1 MQKQLTLFEF
11 IRLLA
16 ALVLA
21 VVAYEVSRAVA
32 LAFVP
37 EDAGVFGFVAYL
49 VLGLFLPALLSI
61 VIACILPSWRYKTIA
76 ATILLVTTAFLS
88 LVDMFFA
95 LGDLMAL
102 LATAIQLSASLSGA
116 LAGAWFWQTL
126 KDRHSERTEMT
137 AKAVV
142 KAREQSEPTGTG
154 ESTGSEAVAAPA
166 GGAAQPKVSTFLL
179 GLSLAAI
186 PATYLTLVASALLVV
201 GYSALLLMLLFELPR
216 IPTVVL
222 IAAFLAP
229 LVAAWA
235 SLRALWVIFFPK
247 PPFQPAVE
255 LDLTAHPVTRATI
268 DEVCAAVG
276 TRAPD
281 HIILHAEPTF
291 FVTQQ
296 KLRVFAAEPAPAGGR
311 AEVVLKGRTLAI
323 GMPLL
328 PLLSAQETKAVLA
341 HEFAHFSGR
350 DTLYSVW
357 VGQIYRSLGESLVRL
372 QRMRGTASGLLQGIM
387 SLLILP
393 SLLFLALF
401 LAFFAAVDAIVS
413 RARELRADWIAASRY
428 GSAAVAGALQKVVQY
443 GAHFS
448 GWTDK
453 IVREG
458 TALEDPEGLYRQH
471 RAALPQDAA
480 VLQSY
485 LDTAMDA
492 VEHEYAS
499 HPTLR
504 TRIANLPPTPA
515 VAGATLDAAPLEK
528 SNGDAGLDAGGTE
541 SRSTPP
547 AADLANPIA
556 AELVGDEARLSAA
569 VSVSL
574 EQIQALVAQQ
584 RAVQMQAPA

>member
-1 MQKQLTLFEF
+1 MQKQLTVFEL

-16 ALVLA
+16 ALALA
-21 VVAYEVSRAVA
+21 VVVYELSRAVA
-32 LAFVP
+32 LRFVP
-37 EDAGVFGFVAYL
+37 EGADIFGFVAYL

-61 VIACILPSWRYKTIA
+61 VVACLLPSWRYKTIA
-76 ATILLVTTAFLS
+76 ATVLLVTTAFFS
-88 LVDMFFA
+88 LVDFLFA
-95 LGDLMAL
+95 IGDWMAL
-102 LATAIQLSASLSGA
+102 LGAAIQLSASLSGA
-116 LAGAWFWQTL
+116 LAGAWFWQTR
-126 KDRHSERTEMT
+126 KDRHTVRTEMT
-137 AKAVV
+137 TQAAVS
-142 KAREQSEPTGTG
+142 ASEQNAAAGNTAAA
-154 ESTGSEAVAAPA
+154 STAA
-166 GGAAQPKVSTFLL
+166 AAQPKVSTFLL

-186 PATYLTLVASALLVV
+186 PATYLTLIASALLVV

-216 IPTVVL
+216 IPSIVL

-255 LDLTAHPVTRATI
+255 LDLAEHPVTGATI
-268 DEVCAAVG
+268 AEVCTAVG

-281 HIILHAEPTF
+281 HVILHAEPTF

-296 KLRVFAAEPAPAGGR
+296 KLRIFAAKPSSAGGGT
-311 AEVVLKGRTLAI
+311 ESILKGRTLAI

-328 PLLSAQETKAVLA
+328 PLLSAKETKAVLA

-372 QRMRGTASGLLQGIM
+372 QRMRATAAGLLQGIM

-393 SLLFLALF
+393 SILFLALF

-413 RARELRADWIAASRY
+413 RARELRADWIAASHY

-443 GAHFS
+443 SAHFS

-453 IVREG
+453 VMREG
-458 TALEDPEGLYRQH
+458 IALEDPAGLYRQH
-471 RAALPQDAA
+471 RAALPQDTA

-485 LDTAMDA
+485 LDTAMNA

-504 TRIANLPPTPA
+504 TRIANLPKMPNGAITA
-515 VAGATLDAAPLEK
+515 GEVALADEDSGDGGLAANL
-528 SNGDAGLDAGGTE
+528 
-541 SRSTPP
+541 
-547 AADLANPIA
+547 IA
-556 AELVGDEARLSAA
+556 AELGADEARLSAA

-574 EQIQALVAQQ
+574 QQIQALVAQR
-584 RAVQMQAPA
+584 RAVQVQSPA